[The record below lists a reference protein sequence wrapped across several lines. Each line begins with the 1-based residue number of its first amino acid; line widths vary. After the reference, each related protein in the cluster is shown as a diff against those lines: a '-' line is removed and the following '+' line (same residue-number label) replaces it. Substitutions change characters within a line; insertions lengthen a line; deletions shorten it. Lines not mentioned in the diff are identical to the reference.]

1 NNIEPPSHN
10 FENKYLPLPL
20 RSNPAL
26 LNIPQHVLQAT
37 ILQPP
42 SGRLGTPV
50 LDTTGTPVLDATG
63 PPPRE
68 SSPRVQR
75 SAVATS
81 SNAGLFANLTS
92 MKRNPEDEAGAARRK
107 SIEDMNKPV
116 GMLGNLW
123 NNAFKNPSQN
133 K

>member
-1 NNIEPPSHN
+1 MSS
-10 FENKYLPLPL
+10 KQQ
-20 RSNPAL
+20 S
-26 LNIPQHVLQAT
+26 
-37 ILQPP
+37 
-42 SGRLGTPV
+42 SS
-50 LDTTGTPVLDATG
+50 
-63 PPPRE
+63 PPPAASERR
-68 SSPRVQR
+68 SSTQQERR
-75 SAVATS
+75 SSTQQDRRRS